1 MEDTFERALR
11 LITALEDLARQ
22 EGTVLR
28 AGALTDAGLML
39 ELTDRAAPL
48 VQALGAL
55 SAAPSLAG
63 LRPRLAELMAVRQ
76 RHAGILQSHLLRMQ
90 TGLRQINESRIR
102 LARLA
107 PVYGTGLSAPPHGEP
122 RLKAA
127 V

>member
-22 EGTVLR
+22 EDTVLR
-28 AGALTDAGLML
+28 SCGPVDAGLML
-39 ELTDRAAPL
+39 DFADRAAPL

-55 SAAPSLAG
+55 PAVPSLAK
-63 LRPRLAELMAVRQ
+63 LQPRFAELMAVRQ
-76 RHAGILQSHLLRMQ
+76 RQAGIRQSHLQRLQ
-90 TGLRQINESRIR
+90 EGLRQINESRIR
-102 LARLA
+102 VARLA
-107 PVYGTGLSAPPHGEP
+107 PVYGTGISAAAPAES